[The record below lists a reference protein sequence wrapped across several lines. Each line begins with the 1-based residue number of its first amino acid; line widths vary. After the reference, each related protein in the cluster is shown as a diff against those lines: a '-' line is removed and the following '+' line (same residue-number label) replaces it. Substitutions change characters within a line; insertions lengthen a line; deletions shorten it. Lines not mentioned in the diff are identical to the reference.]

1 MASKLNASLRG
12 LRTFCI
18 AARYESFR
26 VAADEL
32 FITSSAVSH
41 QIKGLEEELGVKLFE
56 RGSRELKLTETG
68 AAMFAEINPLIEKLD
83 VIVGNYREGGRRK
96 SIRMSVQPFFASEY
110 FIPRL
115 SGFSAEHPDVDIQVE
130 TSDESSE
137 KHPADA
143 DVSIRL
149 FKSPPEGARS
159 NLLFPLRMV
168 AAGSKAFKKT
178 IKLDGKTITS
188 SFPLVVH
195 ETYPKAWKQ
204 WSKRTGIALP
214 EDSKITRLGSM
225 IAVVRAAE
233 RGLGAAMVPV
243 PLAEQWF
250 KQRTIV
256 RLFDDELEADVSY
269 YLVCREDRADDEEV
283 RLLCDWI
290 LREFRDLA

>member
-115 SGFSAEHPDVDIQVE
+115 SGFSAEHPDVDIQVD

-149 FKSPPEGARS
+149 FRSPPEGARS

-178 IKLDGKTITS
+178 IRLDGKKITS

>member
-26 VAADEL
+26 IAADEL

-41 QIKGLEEELGVKLFE
+41 QMKSLEEELGVRLFE

-68 AAMFAEINPLIEKLD
+68 AAMFADINPLIEKLD
-83 VIVGNYREGGRRK
+83 TVVGKYREGGRRR

-115 SGFSAEHPDVDIQVE
+115 SDFSAEYPDIEIQVD

-137 KHPADA
+137 KNPADA

-149 FKSPPEGARS
+149 FRSPPDGIWS
-159 NLLFPLRMV
+159 NLLVPLRLV
-168 AAGSKAFKKT
+168 AAGSAEFKKT
-178 IKLDGKTITS
+178 LEVVDGEITS
-188 SFPLVVH
+188 SFPLIVH

-204 WSKRTGIALP
+204 WSKHAGIKLP
-214 EDSKITRLGSM
+214 SDSKITRLGSM

-233 RGLGAAMVPV
+233 RGLGAALVPV
-243 PLAEQWF
+243 PLADQWF
-250 KQRTIV
+250 RQGTIT
-256 RLFDDELEADVSY
+256 RLFEDELVADVSY
-269 YLVCREDRADDEEV
+269 YLVCREDPADDEDV
-283 RLLCDWI
+283 GRLRDWI
-290 LREFRDLA
+290 LREFVGLA

>member
-26 VAADEL
+26 VAAEEL

-115 SGFSAEHPDVDIQVE
+115 SDFSAEHPDIDIQVE

-159 NLLFPLRMV
+159 DLLFPLRLV

-178 IKLDGKTITS
+178 IKMDGQKITS
-188 SFPLVVH
+188 NFPLVVH

-204 WSKRTGIALP
+204 WSKRTGIELP
-214 EDSKITRLGSM
+214 DGSKITRLGSM

-243 PLAEQWF
+243 PLADQWF

-269 YLVCREDRADDEEV
+269 YLVRREDRADDEDV
-283 RLLCDWI
+283 RRLCDWI
-290 LREFRDLA
+290 LQELRGLA

>member
-41 QIKGLEEELGVKLFE
+41 QIKSLEEELGVKLFE
-56 RGSRELKLTETG
+56 RGSRELKLTEIG

-83 VIVGNYREGGRRK
+83 VIVGNYREGGMRK

-115 SGFSAEHPDVDIQVE
+115 SDFSAEHPDIDIQVE

-159 NLLFPLRMV
+159 NLLFPLRLV

-178 IKLDGKTITS
+178 IKLDGQKITS

-204 WSKRTGIALP
+204 WSKRTGIELP
-214 EDSKITRLGSM
+214 EDGKITRLGSM

-243 PLAEQWF
+243 PLADQWF

-269 YLVCREDRADDEEV
+269 YLVRREDRADDEDV
-283 RLLCDWI
+283 RRLCDWI
-290 LREFRDLA
+290 LQELRGLA

>member
-18 AARYESFR
+18 AARYGSFR
-26 VAADEL
+26 VAAEEL

-41 QIKGLEEELGVKLFE
+41 QIKSLEEELGMKLFE

-68 AAMFAEINPLIEKLD
+68 AAMFADIDPLIEKLD
-83 VIVGNYREGGRRK
+83 AVVGEYREGGRRR
-96 SIRMSVQPFFASEY
+96 SVRMSVQPFFASEY

-115 SGFSAEHPDVDIQVE
+115 SEFSAKHPDIDIQVD

-137 KHPADA
+137 KHPVDA

-149 FKSPPEGARS
+149 FKSPPEGTLS
-159 NLLFPLRMV
+159 HLLLPLRLV

-178 IKLDGKTITS
+178 VRLDGKKITS
-188 SFPLVVH
+188 NFPLIVH

-204 WSKRTGIALP
+204 WSKRTGYSLP
-214 EDSKITRLGSM
+214 ANSKITRLGSM
-225 IAVVRAAE
+225 IAAVRAAE
-233 RGLGAAMVPV
+233 QGLGAAMVPV

-250 KQRTIV
+250 RQGTIV
-256 RLFDDELEADVSY
+256 RLFDEELEANVSY
-269 YLVCREDRADDEEV
+269 YLVCREDRADDGDV
-283 RLLCDWI
+283 QRLCGWI
-290 LREFRDLA
+290 RREFGALA

>member
-41 QIKGLEEELGVKLFE
+41 QIKSLEEELGVKLFE

-68 AAMFAEINPLIEKLD
+68 AAMFAEINPLIEELD
-83 VIVGNYREGGRRK
+83 TLVGQYREGGRRR

-115 SGFSAEHPDVDIQVE
+115 SEFSAEHPDIDIQVD

-149 FKSPPEGARS
+149 FKSPPEGTRS
-159 NLLFPLRMV
+159 NLLVPLRLV
-168 AAGSKAFKKT
+168 AAGSAEFKKT
-178 IKLDGKTITS
+178 IKLVDGEITS
-188 SFPLVVH
+188 RFPLIVH

-204 WSKRTGIALP
+204 WSKRAGVKLP
-214 EDSKITRLGSM
+214 SDSKITRLGSM

-233 RGLGAAMVPV
+233 RGLGAALVPV
-243 PLAEQWF
+243 PLADQWF
-250 KQRTIV
+250 RQRTIT
-256 RLFDDELEADVSY
+256 RLFEDELVADVSY
-269 YLVCREDRADDEEV
+269 YLVCREDRADDEDV
-283 RLLCDWI
+283 RCLHDWI
-290 LREFRDLA
+290 LREFGDQA

>member
-26 VAADEL
+26 VAAPEL

-41 QIKGLEEELGVKLFE
+41 QIKSLEEELGVKLFE
-56 RGSRELKLTETG
+56 RGGRELKLTEIG

-83 VIVGNYREGGRRK
+83 VIVGNYREGGMRK

-115 SGFSAEHPDVDIQVE
+115 SDFSAEHPDIDIQVE

-159 NLLFPLRMV
+159 IGHGRRLHIHRTASGLARLQLLEHRSYVRF
-168 AAGSKAFKKT
+168 
-178 IKLDGKTITS
+178 IT
-188 SFPLVVH
+188 
-195 ETYPKAWKQ
+195 Q
-204 WSKRTGIALP
+204 GRTLSGTVLYI
-214 EDSKITRLGSM
+214 
-225 IAVVRAAE
+225 
-233 RGLGAAMVPV
+233 PV
-243 PLAEQWF
+243 LKSP
-250 KQRTIV
+250 
-256 RLFDDELEADVSY
+256 
-269 YLVCREDRADDEEV
+269 
-283 RLLCDWI
+283 
-290 LREFRDLA
+290 

>member
-26 VAADEL
+26 VAAPEL

-41 QIKGLEEELGVKLFE
+41 QIKSLEEELGVKLFE
-56 RGSRELKLTETG
+56 RGGRELKLTEIG

-83 VIVGNYREGGRRK
+83 VIVGNYREGGMRK

-115 SGFSAEHPDVDIQVE
+115 SDFSAEHPDIDIQVE

-159 NLLFPLRMV
+159 NLLFPLRLV

-178 IKLDGKTITS
+178 IKLAGQKITS

-204 WSKRTGIALP
+204 WSKRTGIELP

-243 PLAEQWF
+243 PLADQWF

-269 YLVCREDRADDEEV
+269 YLVRREDRADDEDV
-283 RLLCDWI
+283 RRLCDWI
-290 LREFRDLA
+290 LQELRGLA

>member
-178 IKLDGKTITS
+178 IKLDGKTISS